1 MAKILCKEFL
11 EFSRQIF
18 ISNRCFFLDT
28 FLKKSNDD
36 TKFNMYFRHLKVFE
50 FKILLD
56 KQKIPTFSGS
66 TIILLVE
73 SIDVCVNIFWK
84 VSYLQHELKFV
95 TTEINNVLH
104 RPEIPKNI
112 CAWLY
117 ILTEIG
123 WLIYFFLPSYVNL
136 CNFDLCVIVKVGLT
150 KGIPNLSNYYR
161 RSLVLWQGICTFAKA
176 QKPVTLQ

>member
-1 MAKILCKEFL
+1 MTKILCKEFL

-18 ISNRCFFLDT
+18 ISNRWFFLDT
-28 FLKKSNDD
+28 FLKKI
-36 TKFNMYFRHLKVFE
+36 KWWCKIQYVFTAFKIIE

-56 KQKIPTFSGS
+56 KQIPTFSGS

-73 SIDVCVNIFWK
+73 SVDVCVNIFKK

-104 RPEIPKNI
+104 SPEIPKNI

-117 ILTEIG
+117 C
-123 WLIYFFLPSYVNL
+123 S
-136 CNFDLCVIVKVGLT
+136 
-150 KGIPNLSNYYR
+150 
-161 RSLVLWQGICTFAKA
+161 
-176 QKPVTLQ
+176 VTSVVEFCGHESTGAWF